1 MTSFK
6 DTPELL
12 LNFRGKSM
20 SHKHVSFGQVL
31 QDILLLNNGEE
42 EVLPEAFFSNKH
54 VFVGFSAPGLK
65 DLRKTPVDDIFAG
78 VEIHATALDN
88 YLNNDFIHKA
98 SPFWTMCLLIVITV
112 IFIFTTFTK
121 KIYIRILLAA
131 SMVLFPIACGVFSYM
146 VEIWL
151 QMAVPIVMAVVSVI
165 CSFLIA
171 IIFESR
177 QKRFIRNAFSKY
189 LSRDVVNKMLDN
201 PDLLKLGGE
210 RKELTI
216 MFSDLA
222 GFSSISEKMD
232 PEQLTSLL
240 NDYLSEMSDIIMEE
254 GGTLDKYE
262 GDAIMAFWGAPLEMK
277 DHATRACTAAIKY
290 QKTLKEKSSEWKAKY
305 GVDLKARIGIHTG
318 TVIVGNMGSKTRFDY
333 TVLGD
338 AANLASRLEGA
349 NKQFESSVMVSDVT
363 KEKCDQGIYF
373 RTIAP
378 ITVVGRNEEL
388 WVYEPIGFEQEDLR
402 PWQKWE
408 DAMDMFKNKGFYK
421 TAKYMEENFEET
433 KEVKLYLD
441 KMSNRAWDG
450 VFRLDQK

>member
-1 MTSFK
+1 
-6 DTPELL
+6 
-12 LNFRGKSM
+12 
-20 SHKHVSFGQVL
+20 
-31 QDILLLNNGEE
+31 
-42 EVLPEAFFSNKH
+42 
-54 VFVGFSAPGLK
+54 
-65 DLRKTPVDDIFAG
+65 
-78 VEIHATALDN
+78 
-88 YLNNDFIHKA
+88 
-98 SPFWTMCLLIVITV
+98 
-112 IFIFTTFTK
+112 
-121 KIYIRILLAA
+121 
-131 SMVLFPIACGVFSYM
+131 
-146 VEIWL
+146 
-151 QMAVPIVMAVVSVI
+151 
-165 CSFLIA
+165 
-171 IIFESR
+171 
-177 QKRFIRNAFSKY
+177 
-189 LSRDVVNKMLDN
+189 
-201 PDLLKLGGE
+201 
-210 RKELTI
+210 
-216 MFSDLA
+216 
-222 GFSSISEKMD
+222 
-232 PEQLTSLL
+232 
-240 NDYLSEMSDIIMEE
+240 MSDIIMEE

-373 RTIAP
+373 RTIAS